1 MILTHTKQDMDIN
14 MKRVAKLTK
23 GDIVFYTALPNIA
36 FAIEFGW
43 TYEIVEVSEEI
54 ELVDSLS
61 IIESN

>member
-1 MILTHTKQDMDIN
+1 MDIN